1 MEHVIALVKTCW
13 NSAPSQYRRYQ
24 TASVDLGLLAHD
36 PWMQRWFLKTLWVIG
51 TSLTKLKR
59 SGRHRLRSW
68 ILWWNQ
74 LVIWPNSL
82 PSRMSNRKRA
92 TNHKQQGPQHERTWR
107 PWKKT
112 KTIRNNSFIIL
123 DIIYRPDLPLS
134 LQNKHG
140 RMLLEVL
147 NNNLELPQIKPLTV
161 TQLTRESNKITQHY
175 FV

>member
-82 PSRMSNRKRA
+82 PSRMSNRNALRITSNKVLSM
-92 TNHKQQGPQHERTWR
+92 NVPED
-107 PWKKT
+107 PEKKT
-112 KTIRNNSFIIL
+112 VRNDSFIIL

-147 NNNLELPQIKPLTV
+147 NNNLELPEIEPLKI